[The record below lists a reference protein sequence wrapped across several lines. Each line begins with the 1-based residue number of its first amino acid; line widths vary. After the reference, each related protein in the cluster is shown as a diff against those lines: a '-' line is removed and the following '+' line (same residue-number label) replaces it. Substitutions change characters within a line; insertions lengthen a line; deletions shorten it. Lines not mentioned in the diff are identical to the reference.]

1 MVYLVKNNGNQ
12 TLTTDTISTYIPKN
26 VDVYV
31 DDLFIG
37 NYQNISNSSLYLT
50 FVIPVDLINE
60 LEEKEY
66 IIKLMSHGAL
76 VKSELAQVRDFHPQT
91 IKSYKD

>member
-12 TLTTDTISTYIPKN
+12 TLTTDTVSTYIPKN

-37 NYQNISNSSLYLT
+37 NFQNISNSSLYLT
-50 FVIPVDLINE
+50 FVIPEDVINDID
-60 LEEKEY
+60 EKEY

-76 VKSELAQVRDFHPQT
+76 VKSELAQVRDFHPLT